1 MMKRSAAIWLALAA
15 LFASHVARAEDDGRD
30 GPLYAQ
36 LLQLDQAV
44 FDAYNRCDLDTFAGY
59 FAPDVEFYHDTGG
72 VTHDRQ
78 TVIDNTRKWICHKVR
93 RELIADS
100 FRAYPLKDYGALAE
114 GEHRFC
120 ELASGQCE
128 GVAKFVIVWQ
138 HVGDQWRITRV
149 LSYGHRS
156 LATP

>member
-1 MMKRSAAIWLALAA
+1 MKRIATWPMLWAGLLASGCAAAA
-15 LFASHVARAEDDGRD
+15 DDGVG
-30 GPLYAQ
+30 GPLYDQ
-36 LLQLDQAV
+36 LLGLDQAV
-44 FDAYNRCDLDTFAGY
+44 FNAYNACDLEAFSGY

-93 RELIADS
+93 RELIAGT

-128 GVAKFVIVWQ
+128 GVAKFVIVW
-138 HVGDQWRITRV
+138 HREGVQWQITRV
-149 LSYGHRS
+149 LSYGHRA
-156 LATP
+156 LAP

>member
-1 MMKRSAAIWLALAA
+1 MRAMIGAVLMLCM
-15 LFASHVARAEDDGRD
+15 LFANTPAAVAQDGIG
-30 GPLYAQ
+30 GPLYDE
-36 LLQLDQAV
+36 LLGLDHAV
-44 FDAYNRCDLDTFAGY
+44 FEAYNTCDLETFGRY

-93 RELIADS
+93 RELIAGS

-120 ELASGQCE
+120 ELASGKCE
-128 GVAKFVIVWQ
+128 GVAKFVIVWRRQ
-138 HVGDQWRITRV
+138 GDEWQITRV
-149 LSYGHRS
+149 LSYGHRA
-156 LATP
+156 LAP